1 MLDRSRFVI
10 PPGAYV
16 HDPYPEKWGMEL
28 TPSPKPQRQGGDEKP
43 KKIKSDGGSSAYYDL
58 PLSDKLVELILQRK
72 EEGSAF
78 IKTEEIILE
87 VFDNDFDAAN
97 SFKSLVRAWQTTK
110 GGGKEGNTLSYELN
124 KIRYSLNKI
133 EERFKE
139 EK

>member
-1 MLDRSRFVI
+1 
-10 PPGAYV
+10 
-16 HDPYPEKWGMEL
+16 
-28 TPSPKPQRQGGDEKP
+28 QGEDEKP

-72 EEGSAF
+72 EEGGAF

-87 VFDNDFDAAN
+87 VFDNDFDAGN

-110 GGGKEGNTLSYELN
+110 GGGKEGNTLSYELK
-124 KIRYSLNKI
+124 KIRYSLNKS